1 MKTTHSHCGFVSAIT
16 SQHLDSSE
24 THLNTCCLGGSVFK
38 YKVHA
43 HSRGNNFPLPSSKGS
58 HLVYLGCIN
67 IVFKQSFQ
75 KCLVCEIQLHP
86 HILCF

>member
-1 MKTTHSHCGFVSAIT
+1 MKNHTLSAVLSAIT

-24 THLNTCCLGGSVFK
+24 THLNTCCLGDSVFW
-38 YKVHA
+38 YNVHA
-43 HSRGNNFPLPSSKGS
+43 HSRGNNFPLPSSKDS
-58 HLVYLGCIN
+58 HLMYLGCIN

-75 KCLVCEIQLHP
+75 NCLVCEIQLHP